1 MSAKSADDF
10 SIAVNKLMKTGKNLD
25 IDSARTL
32 VRKYGTDAVLNGIS
46 KKGVISPTLL
56 GKMNKYLNNPD
67 ALKKLAAQ
75 ENIILNNA
83 IKNNDIAALIKSDG
97 TLVRGDYTQED
108 LIKIFKKNPDDI
120 SRMADDVDVQNAA
133 KTKKSDLI
141 RLGISGSLVSGVIF
155 LMLLTG
161 KKNPVEAI
169 AEALREA
176 AKAAADTAKETG
188 DFLFKNLFSGMGG
201 LFNISAL
208 FLFCSSI
215 AIVLWL
221 VISVVLKK

>member
-10 SIAVNKLMKTGKNLD
+10 SIAVNKLLKTGKNLD
-25 IDSARTL
+25 VDSAKVL

-46 KKGVISPTLL
+46 KKGEIFPELL
-56 GKMNKYLNNPD
+56 GKMKKYLNDPD
-67 ALKKLAAQ
+67 ALRKLVAQ

-83 IKNNDIAALIKSDG
+83 LKKNDIAALIKSDG
-97 TLVRGDYTQED
+97 TLIRGDFTQED
-108 LIKIFKKNPDDI
+108 LIKIFKKNPEDI

-133 KTKKSDLI
+133 KTKKNDLLK
-141 RLGISGSLVSGVIF
+141 LGISGSLVLGVIF

-169 AEALREA
+169 AEALKES
-176 AKAAADTAKETG
+176 AKAAANTSSDI
-188 DFLFKNLFSGMGG
+188 FKQLFSGMGG
-201 LFNISAL
+201 IFNVSAL

-215 AIVLWL
+215 GIVLWL

>member
-10 SIAVNKLMKTGKNLD
+10 SIAVNKLMKTGKILD
-25 IDSARTL
+25 EDSAKVL

-46 KKGVISPTLL
+46 TKGEIFPELL
-56 GKMNKYLNNPD
+56 GKMKKYLNDPD
-67 ALKKLAAQ
+67 ALRKLVAQ

-83 IKNNDIAALIKSDG
+83 SKNNNIAALIKSDG
-97 TLVRGDYTQED
+97 TLIRGDFTQED
-108 LIKIFKKNPDDI
+108 LIKIFKKNPEDI

-133 KTKKSDLI
+133 KTKKNDLLK
-141 RLGISGSLVSGVIF
+141 LGISGSLVVGVIF
-155 LMLLTG
+155 LMILTG

-169 AEALREA
+169 AEALKES
-176 AKAAADTAKETG
+176 AKAAANTG
-188 DFLFKNLFSGMGG
+188 SDIFKQLFSGMGG
-201 LFNISAL
+201 IFNVSAL

-215 AIVLWL
+215 GIVLWL

>member
-10 SIAVNKLMKTGKNLD
+10 SIAVNKLMKTGKILD
-25 IDSARTL
+25 EDSAKVL

-46 KKGVISPTLL
+46 RKGVISPTLL
-56 GKMNKYLNNPD
+56 GKMKKYLNDPD
-67 ALKKLAAQ
+67 ALRKLVAQ

-83 IKNNDIAALIKSDG
+83 SKNNNIAALIKSDG
-97 TLVRGDYTQED
+97 TLIRGDFTQED
-108 LIKIFKKNPDDI
+108 LIKIFKKNPEDI

-133 KTKKSDLI
+133 KTKKNDLLK
-141 RLGISGSLVSGVIF
+141 LGISGSLVVGVIF
-155 LMLLTG
+155 LMILTG

-169 AEALREA
+169 AEALKES
-176 AKAAADTAKETG
+176 AKAAANTG
-188 DFLFKNLFSGMGG
+188 SDIFKQLFSGMGG
-201 LFNISAL
+201 IFNVSAL

-215 AIVLWL
+215 GIVLWL

>member
-10 SIAVNKLMKTGKNLD
+10 SIAVNKLMKTGKILD
-25 IDSARTL
+25 EDSAKVL

-46 KKGVISPTLL
+46 KQGEIFPKLL
-56 GKMNKYLNNPD
+56 GKMKKYLNDPD
-67 ALKKLAAQ
+67 ALRKLVAQ

-83 IKNNDIAALIKSDG
+83 SKNNNIAALIKSDG
-97 TLVRGDYTQED
+97 TLIRGDFTQED
-108 LIKIFKKNPDDI
+108 LIKIFKKNPEDI

-133 KTKKSDLI
+133 KTKKNDLLK
-141 RLGISGSLVSGVIF
+141 LGISGSLVVGVIF
-155 LMLLTG
+155 LMILTG

-169 AEALREA
+169 AEALKES
-176 AKAAADTAKETG
+176 AKAAANTG
-188 DFLFKNLFSGMGG
+188 SDIFKQLFSGMGG
-201 LFNISAL
+201 IFNVSAL

-215 AIVLWL
+215 GIVLWL